1 METRWPSLP
10 TAAWADTLETLH
22 LYTQVVGKVRMGY
35 GPWINHAWGVT
46 LYVTPRGLTTGI
58 VPHGD
63 DAFEARLDLLDSELV
78 VETASGGRKRVPLE
92 TTVSRFY
99 GAVMAAFERLG
110 LPVSIDPLPSEIA
123 GAIPFHEDMQHGP
136 YDPAHAQLMLRAWI
150 DSERVMNRFRARF
163 TGKASPVQLYWGGFD
178 LATYRFSGRTAP
190 PHPGGAPN
198 FPLDVA
204 QESYTARGHGRG
216 PVVRIA
222 RGAAA
227 QLLRLHVSGTR
238 RHRGGDR
245 GARSGGLERDRR
257 QLQPALRGRAHV
269 KGPRRRPAGL
279 LRVHPRGRCRPGP
292 LGPRGP
298 RADAA
303 QGCRLVAQPLQAR
316 RARRLSG
323 GPV

>member
-163 TGKASPVQLYWGGFD
+163 IGKASPVQLYWGGFD

-204 QESYTARGHGRG
+204 KESYTHEVTAVGLWFGSREV
-216 PVVRIA
+216 PQPSYFAYTYPEPDSIA
-222 RGAAA
+222 EATAEPEAAA
-227 QLLRLHVSGTR
+227 WNAT
-238 RHRGGDR
+238 GGSFSLPYEAVRTAD
-245 GARSGGLERDRR
+245 D
-257 QLQPALRGRAHV
+257 P
-269 KGPRRRPAGL
+269 
-279 LRVHPRGRCRPGP
+279 
-292 LGPRGP
+292 
-298 RADAA
+298 DAA
-303 QGCRLVAQPLQAR
+303 LLAFFESTHAAGADLAHWDREALELAPPKGADWWRSRSRRVAR
-316 RARRLSG
+316 EG
-323 GPV
+323 